1 MPTYVCSVP
10 LGSLTA
16 HQKTR
21 IAAEIARVHHEATGA
36 PIFFVQVVFDEKD
49 ASARF
54 LGGQPAANHVW
65 IRGDIRAGRTKTQRE
80 HLMLQIMSA
89 VSNIAGIDEKSTDM
103 VEYGHVLPQP
113 GHEQEWFDKLPVSLQ
128 SYLKNL
134 GAKGDSFS
142 L

>member
-1 MPTYVCSVP
+1 
-10 LGSLTA
+10 LTV

-80 HLMLQIMSA
+80 HLMLQIKNA
-89 VSNIAGIDEKSTDM
+89 VSNIAGIDEKSIWVYLCNLEPTDM